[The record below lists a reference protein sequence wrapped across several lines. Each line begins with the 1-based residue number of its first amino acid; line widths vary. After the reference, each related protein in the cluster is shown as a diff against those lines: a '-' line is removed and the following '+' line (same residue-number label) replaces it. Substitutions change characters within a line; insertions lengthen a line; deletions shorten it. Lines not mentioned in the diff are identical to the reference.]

1 MTLERWKIDLFQS
14 PHETFS
20 IHPWDFFICISC
32 KISWKKIIGLKKGG
46 KGGIKFYPYLYIP
59 HFVFPQY
66 RKFPLTKKNHLKFI
80 QKPRD
85 HKRKAKYNIGLHY
98 FFCSGVMSLDLPKN
112 IFILPGSRVIRAVW
126 AHSSILFN

>member
-1 MTLERWKIDLFQS
+1 MVHSR
-14 PHETFS
+14 
-20 IHPWDFFICISC
+20 DFLDGL

-98 FFCSGVMSLDLPKN
+98 FFRSGVMSLDLPKN